1 MKSKTI
7 RVSNI
12 ARRQT
17 PTTWLALFINH
28 LKTTTF
34 SSCKQLE
41 SDISQSIVRCVFELN
56 KQTVNA
62 DFPDLKKD
70 DFVDHRG
77 VCRIEFETAD
87 DKEIVLERLGN
98 DFLLIGCPYSQR
110 SKCREWVSAD
120 VEAEGKRRRFEEQ
133 EIDIAG
139 ARNVLDEMNKNKKW
153 VPRER
158 VIDGEHNVEV
168 VVVLNDDDDATKTTT
183 TTTTNNIEDMIE
195 QRRVRAE
202 KIAEEKMIERKN
214 ERERAENEKKEL
226 IDATLFA
233 AEEMNSMKKRR
244 LGGGSQ
250 KFPKKQRVCDGLKS
264 SSSSSSKPVM
274 GKIFGG
280 LIRSPM

>member
-1 MKSKTI
+1 M
-7 RVSNI
+7 
-12 ARRQT
+12 
-17 PTTWLALFINH
+17 
-28 LKTTTF
+28 
-34 SSCKQLE
+34 
-41 SDISQSIVRCVFELN
+41 FELN

-168 VVVLNDDDDATKTTT
+168 VVVLNDDDATKTTT